1 MKKTTTILMIW
12 VVLAFWTYPGLA
24 GNAVY
29 YAPDGSKIT
38 KDEYDRLCSGRAEK
52 VKKLKKAAPGTVAKK
67 SRQTASAPR
76 SAVTAVKPSKK
87 QPPLR
92 SGANALKINES
103 DVRKITKDI
112 FRWTN
117 DQQAE
122 KLIGY
127 LAPSY
132 KATLQTDEGEMTLT
146 RNEYKDYLE
155 GGWSGFG
162 FYRAQ
167 SAGEKISISK
177 DKQKATLETD
187 VIEIAT
193 LTNGA
198 GMKFRSHQI
207 WTFEIVDGQ
216 ILITDS
222 QAKMEGL

>member
-1 MKKTTTILMIW
+1 MKKAITILTIW
-12 VVLAFWTYPGLA
+12 VVLAFWNYPGLA

-52 VKKLKKAAPGTVAKK
+52 VKKLKKAAPPTVAKK
-67 SRQTASAPR
+67 SRQAASAPR
-76 SAVTAVKPSKK
+76 SAATAIKPSKR
-87 QPPLR
+87 QPTVL

-112 FRWTN
+112 FKWTN
-117 DQQAE
+117 DQQVE

-127 LAPSY
+127 MAPSY
-132 KATLQTDEGEMTLT
+132 KATLQTDDGEMTLT
-146 RNEYKDYLE
+146 RSEYKDYLE

-162 FYRAQ
+162 FYRARPE
-167 SAGEKISISK
+167 GEKITISK

-222 QAKMEGL
+222 LAKVEDR